1 MKQKAY
7 AKINLGLDI
16 VGLREEDGYHLLRM
30 VMQTLKLCDIVT
42 VERVSGRSGI
52 QTHTDNADIPDD
64 KHNLAYRAAALLAEE
79 FHIEE
84 GIDITIEKKIP
95 AEAGLA
101 GGSTDAAA
109 VLRAVN
115 EVFGLGLTA
124 EELMERGVRLGADV
138 PYCIVG
144 GTKLAEGIGEK
155 LTEVDP
161 PLRECGVLLVKPP
174 KGASTQEVYRDYD
187 RSEHSY
193 HPDIDGILTAIRTD
207 DYDSVC
213 RLLGNV
219 FEDVTIPKVPVIGEI
234 KKVLQKEGAD
244 GVLMSGSGSTVFAL
258 FRNKDRLAEAARA
271 AKAEFPDAV
280 VIQTETMSNI

>member
-1 MKQKAY
+1 
-7 AKINLGLDI
+7 
-16 VGLREEDGYHLLRM
+16 M

-79 FHIEE
+79 FHIED

-144 GTKLAEGIGEK
+144 GTKLAEGIGGYGIVCLRLVENSLKVMIVDHNRRCVERFKGNALVVDVDRHRTVIHLLDFAFIEK
-155 LTEVDP
+155 F
-161 PLRECGVLLVKPP
+161 LLK
-174 KGASTQEVYRDYD
+174 
-187 RSEHSY
+187 
-193 HPDIDGILTAIRTD
+193 
-207 DYDSVC
+207 
-213 RLLGNV
+213 
-219 FEDVTIPKVPVIGEI
+219 
-234 KKVLQKEGAD
+234 
-244 GVLMSGSGSTVFAL
+244 
-258 FRNKDRLAEAARA
+258 
-271 AKAEFPDAV
+271 
-280 VIQTETMSNI
+280 